1 MSDAQPT
8 GERTGFGTLEGV
20 FVPTL
25 LTILGVIMY
34 LRLGW
39 VVGNAGL
46 GLGVV
51 IILIAFAITGA
62 TGLSLSSVVTNIRIG
77 AGGAFSVIS
86 RSLGLEVA
94 GSVGIPLYLAQ
105 SLAVAMYVF
114 GFRAGWLYVFPD
126 HPALVVDLV
135 IFAALFG
142 IASVSAS
149 FAFRTNYVV
158 LAIIVGSLVSIAVA
172 AATGSMSEPITWVGD
187 FPGAPENDFGG
198 ASFWEVWAVFFPAAT
213 GILAGANLS
222 GELRDPRR
230 SIPRGTL
237 GAMAVS
243 LVIYLLLAVWMARSA
258 TIDELTRNYTAM
270 IDLAAWGPAV
280 VAGLLGATF
289 SSALSSLVGAPRILQ
304 ALAEQGVVPAS
315 DVLAAVDDGGEP
327 RNASYLTA
335 VIVVLALLLR
345 DLNAIAPLITM
356 FFLITYTMLNVV
368 IVLEKRLG
376 LVSFRPLLR
385 VHGSVPLLGMVG
397 CLFAMFIVN
406 PAFALAAVVLVLG
419 FYAYLT
425 RRKLDA
431 PGDDMRSGLFVA
443 LAEWAAKR
451 ASELQTDESFR
462 AWKANIL
469 VPAEGSGELRGE
481 FRLIH
486 AIAHPKG
493 SVKLVG
499 VDTTGDPELREERL
513 AGLAEDFRREGVFT
527 SWTSLEAA
535 TLTAGVVTS
544 MQALRGG
551 FLKPNLVFLRRPT
564 GEDATETFALLQAAA
579 HRSGLG
585 ILLYAEHPRAGLGR
599 RRHVRLWLEGGD
611 DWALRMDLPNLDV
624 ATLVAYKLRE
634 SWEAELHVTAVVG
647 SDEEAVPAQAFLN
660 HLIAQ
665 ARLTATPEVVLSPE
679 GLAAAGRQVEPADLN
694 ILALPEQSDLDRID
708 RLVVHLGGACL
719 AAHDSGRERAFA

>member
-20 FVPTL
+20 FIPTL

-51 IILIAFAITGA
+51 IIVIAFAITGA

-77 AGGAFSVIS
+77 AGGAFSIIS

-105 SLAVAMYVF
+105 TLAVAMYVF

-126 HPALVVDLV
+126 HPSLVVDLV

-158 LAIIVGSLVSIAVA
+158 LAIIVASLVSIGIA
-172 AATGSMSEPITWVGD
+172 AATGSMNEPITWVGD
-187 FPGAPENDFGG
+187 FPGAPENDFAG

-237 GAMAVS
+237 GAMALS
-243 LVIYLLLAVWMARSA
+243 LVIYLVLAVWLARSA
-258 TIDELTRNYTAM
+258 TTDELVENYTAM
-270 IDLAAWGPAV
+270 IDLAAFGPAV
-280 VAGLLGATF
+280 IAGLLGATF

-304 ALAEQGVVPAS
+304 ALAEQGVVPGAS
-315 DVLAAVDDGGEP
+315 VFASVDDRGEP
-327 RNASYLTA
+327 RNATLLTA
-335 VIVVLALLLR
+335 GIVVLALLLR

-356 FFLITYTMLNVV
+356 FFLITYAMLNVV
-368 IVLEKRLG
+368 VVLEKRLG

-385 VHGSVPLLGMVG
+385 VHWSLPVLGMVG

-406 PAFALAAVVLVLG
+406 PAFALAAVVLVMG

-443 LAEWAAKR
+443 VAEWAAKR
-451 ASELQTDESFR
+451 ASELESGDSFR

-469 VPAEGSGELRGE
+469 VPAEASGELRGE

-499 VDTTGDPELREERL
+499 IDTDGAPELREERL
-513 AGLAEDFRREGVFT
+513 EGLAEDFRREGVFT
-527 SWTSLEAA
+527 TWTSLEAED
-535 TLTAGVVTS
+535 LHSGVVTS

-551 FLKPNLVFLRRPT
+551 FMRPNLIFLRRNA
-564 GEDATETFALLQAAA
+564 EDVDPAAIQLLQRQA
-579 HRSGLG
+579 HESGLG
-585 ILLYAEHPRAGLGR
+585 VLLYADHPRAGLGR
-599 RRHVRLWLEGGD
+599 RRHVRLWLEGHD

-634 SWEAELHVTAVVG
+634 SWDAELHIAAVVADD
-647 SDEEAVPAQAFLN
+647 DET
-660 HLIAQ
+660 AQ
-665 ARLTATPEVVLSPE
+665 ARAFLDHLLGQARLSATTEVVHSPE
-679 GLAAAGRQVEPADLN
+679 GLVAAGDQVEPADLN
-694 ILALPEQSDLDRID
+694 ILALPEQAELDRLD
-708 RLVVHLGGACL
+708 RLVDAFGGACL

>member
-46 GLGVV
+46 GLGLV

-77 AGGAFSVIS
+77 AGGAFSIIS

-105 SLAVAMYVF
+105 TLAVAMYVF

-135 IFAALFG
+135 VFGVLFA
-142 IASVSAS
+142 IASISAS

-158 LAIIVGSLVSIAVA
+158 LAIIVGSLLSVAVA
-172 AATGSMSEPITWVGD
+172 AATGSMTEPVTWTGD
-187 FPGAPENDFGG
+187 FPGAPEDGFAGT
-198 ASFWEVWAVFFPAAT
+198 SFWEVWAVFFPAAT

-230 SIPRGTL
+230 SIPVGTL
-237 GAMAVS
+237 GAMATS
-243 LVIYLLLAVWMARSA
+243 LVIYVLLAVWLARSA
-258 TIDELTRNYTAM
+258 TPDELTSNYTAM
-270 IDLAAWGPAV
+270 IDLAFWGPAV
-280 VAGLLGATF
+280 TAGLLGATF

-304 ALAEQGVVPAS
+304 ALADQGVTPAS
-315 DVLAAVDDGGEP
+315 DRLAAVDGRGEP
-327 RNASYLTA
+327 RNATLVTA
-335 VIVVLALLLR
+335 GIVVLALLLR

-356 FFLITYTMLNVV
+356 FFLITYAMLNVV
-368 IVLEKRLG
+368 VVIEKRLG

-385 VHGSVPLLGMVG
+385 VPAIVPLVGMIG
-397 CLFAMFIVN
+397 CLFAMFVVN
-406 PAFALAAVVLVLG
+406 PVFALAAVVLVLG

-425 RRKLDA
+425 RRQLDA

-443 LAEWAAKR
+443 IAEWAAKR
-451 ASELQTDESFR
+451 ATELQSDDSFR

-469 VPAEGSGELRGE
+469 VPAEASGELRGE
-481 FRLIH
+481 FRLLH

-493 SVKLVG
+493 SIKLVG
-499 VDTTGDPELREERL
+499 VDTTGDPELRDERL
-513 AGLAEDFRREGVFT
+513 EGLAEDFRREGVFT
-527 SWTSLEAA
+527 SWTSLEADDLA
-535 TLTAGVVTS
+535 DGVRTS

-551 FLKPNLVFLRRPT
+551 FLRPNLVFLRRPP
-564 GEDATETFALLQAAA
+564 GDADPAIGMLQRQA
-579 HRSGLG
+579 HEAGLG
-585 ILLYAEHPRAGLGR
+585 VLLFAEHPRAGLGR
-599 RRHVRLWLEGGD
+599 RRHVRLWLDGSD

-624 ATLVAYKLRE
+624 ATLVAHKLKE
-634 SWEAELHVTAVVG
+634 SWDAELHVTAVVADD
-647 SDEEAVPAQAFLN
+647 DEAARARAFLD
-660 HLIAQ
+660 HLLGQ
-665 ARLTATPEVVLSPE
+665 ARLIATTEVVTATE
-679 GLAAAGRQVEPADLN
+679 GIVGAGDLVDPADLN
-694 ILALPEQSDLDRID
+694 LVSLAEQPDLDRVD
-708 RLVVHLGGACL
+708 RLVDRLGGACL

>member
-1 MSDAQPT
+1 M
-8 GERTGFGTLEGV
+8 EGV

-39 VVGNAGL
+39 VIGNAGL
-46 GLGVV
+46 GLGIV
-51 IILIAFAITGA
+51 IIVIAFGITGA

-77 AGGAFSVIS
+77 AGGAFSIIS

-105 SLAVAMYVF
+105 TLAVAMYVF

-135 IFAALFG
+135 IFALLFG
-142 IASVSAS
+142 IASISAS

-158 LAIIVGSLVSIAVA
+158 LAIIVASLASIGVA
-172 AATGSMSEPITWVGD
+172 AATGSMDQPVQLVGD
-187 FPGAPENDFGG
+187 FPGTPEGG
-198 ASFWEVWAVFFPAAT
+198 SGGTSFWEVWAVFFPAAT

-237 GAMAVS
+237 GAMGVS
-243 LVIYLLLAVWMARSA
+243 LVIYLLLAVWLARSA
-258 TIDELTRNYTAM
+258 TPDELAGNYTAM
-270 IDLAAWGPAV
+270 IDLAAFGPAV

-315 DVLAAVDDGGEP
+315 RVFASVDGRGEP
-327 RNASYLTA
+327 RNATLLTA
-335 VIVVLALLLR
+335 GIVVLALLLR

-356 FFLITYTMLNVV
+356 FFLITYAMLNVV
-368 IVLEKRLG
+368 VVLEKRLG

-385 VHGSVPLLGMVG
+385 VHWSLPVLGLVG

-419 FYAYLT
+419 FYAFLT
-425 RRKLDA
+425 SRKLDA

-443 LAEWAAKR
+443 IAEWAAKR
-451 ASELQTDESFR
+451 ASELESGDSFR

-481 FRLIH
+481 FRLLH
-486 AIAHPKG
+486 AIASPKG
-493 SVKLVG
+493 SIKLVG
-499 VDTTGDPELREERL
+499 VDTGDEPELREERL

-527 SWTSLEAA
+527 SWSSLEAED
-535 TLTAGVVTS
+535 LTRGVVTS

-551 FLKPNLVFLRRPT
+551 FLRPNLVFLRRPQSAQ
-564 GEDATETFALLQAAA
+564 GEGVVALLQDKA
-579 HRSGLG
+579 HEAHLG
-585 ILLYAEHPRAGLGR
+585 ILLYAEHPEAGLGR
-599 RRHVRLWLEGGD
+599 RRHVRLWLDGHDG
-611 DWALRMDLPNLDV
+611 WSLRMDLPNLDV
-624 ATLVAYKLRE
+624 ATLVAHKLGAN
-634 SWEAELHVTAVVG
+634 WEASLHVTAVVA
-647 SDEEAVPAQAFLN
+647 DQEEATAARAFLD
-660 HLIAQ
+660 HLVGQ
-665 ARLTATPEVVLSPE
+665 ARLEAITEVVVTDG
-679 GLAAAGRQVEPADLN
+679 GLAAAGAQVEPADLN
-694 ILALPEQSDLDRID
+694 ILAMREDPHLDRLD
-708 RLVVHLGGACL
+708 ELVEAFGGACL